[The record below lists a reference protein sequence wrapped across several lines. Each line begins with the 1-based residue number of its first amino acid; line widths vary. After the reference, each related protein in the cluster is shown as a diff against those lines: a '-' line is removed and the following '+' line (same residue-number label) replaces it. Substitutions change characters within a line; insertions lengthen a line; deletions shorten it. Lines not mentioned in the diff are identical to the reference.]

1 MRTLFTVAACLIAG
15 CVVAHGQT
23 GQERLSA
30 LLETRLDGEQCYRVR
45 DLFLE
50 REDVKFYFNDG
61 HLIFASPHDGRD
73 VAALFLAEQPSDS
86 GEVLVI
92 PPSARER
99 KSLARHVGDGVLDEQ
114 IRSALFLFTDDTAD
128 QLRREIEQS
137 PTSKLDPERGAQ
149 LESRWSPVLRNILE
163 SVSLRVLVDAHSETP
178 LEQGFFAAALGGGRH
193 GRFDVIIDPRQQPHV
208 TVGKTTRRGGSAL
221 YDVWTQFDGVSY
233 RQGRR
238 QPPPAIGRVDDYRID
253 VEIADDLSMSV
264 VAEMDFYPG
273 DPHMRS
279 FGFDLSKRLRLS
291 SVSADGEPAEFLQL
305 AEVSS
310 EGRGGRS
317 DSLLILLP
325 GPVDEGESVRLRF
338 EYRGRVISRAGEGI
352 YFVGNRGNWYPRT
365 ETLFADYDLRFRYP
379 AELDLTATGR
389 LVETSESEGRRDSH
403 FVSEG
408 PLRLAGFNLGR
419 FVEARRE
426 GENYE
431 VSVRATPTVEERL
444 QPKRPSARY
453 VPMPPTQIRGR
464 GRGLQTVLVTPEKP
478 PPVKPADRV
487 EIVADRAVQALDFFI
502 ERFGPLPTSSVA
514 VTPIPSDI
522 GQGFP
527 GLVYAATLSYL
538 DPEKPPLSELS
549 EPMQVFY
556 SKLLLPHELSHQ
568 WWGNTVTV
576 QGSEGLWL
584 MESLATYSSLLML
597 EENEGA
603 AARNATLE
611 YFRQTLLALNEEGG
625 RIDSA
630 GPLVFGTRLQSSQF
644 PDAYRV
650 VLYHKGAWV
659 QHMLRGAL
667 GDEAYLDLLRSL
679 PRDFSGRELTVDEF
693 RRAAAARLPA
703 GSPDPELNDFFDQWV
718 LNTGIP
724 EFRVTSSQVGEKLA
738 GRLIQSGVPEHS
750 VFTVHL
756 RATTPDGKTAEVS
769 IRTDGAETPFEMP
782 SPGKGAKITIDP
794 EARLLRTLR

>member
-1 MRTLFTVAACLIAG
+1 MRSLLTAAACLIVGA
-15 CVVAHGQT
+15 VVAPGQT

-61 HLIFASPHDGRD
+61 HLIFAQPHDGREI
-73 VAALFLAEQPSDS
+73 AALFLAEQPSDS

-99 KSLARHVGDGVLDEQ
+99 KSMARQVGDGVLDER
-114 IRSALFLFTDDTAD
+114 IRSALLLFTDDTAEE
-128 QLRREIEQS
+128 LRREIEQS
-137 PTSKLDPERGAQ
+137 PSSKLDPERGAQ

-163 SVSLRVLVDAHSETP
+163 SVSLRILVDSYSEAP
-178 LEQGFFAAALGGGRH
+178 LDQGFFAAASGGGRH
-193 GRFDVIIDPRQQPHV
+193 GRFDVIVDPRQEPQV
-208 TVGKTTRRGGSAL
+208 TVGKTTRRDGAAL

-238 QPPPAIGRVDDYRID
+238 EKPPPIGRVDDYRIAVD
-253 VEIADDLSMSV
+253 IADDLSMSV
-264 VAEMDFYPG
+264 TAELDFYPG
-273 DPHMRS
+273 DAGMRS
-279 FGFDLSKRLRLS
+279 FGFDLSKRLRLD
-291 SVSADGEPAEFLQL
+291 SVSADGEPVEFLQL

-317 DSLLILLP
+317 DSLLVLLP
-325 GPVDEGESVRLRF
+325 ESIAEGRSVRLKF
-338 EYRGRVISRAGEGI
+338 VYHGRVISRAGEGI
-352 YFVGNRGNWYPRT
+352 YFVSNRGNWYPRT
-365 ETLFADYDLRFRYP
+365 ETLFADFDLRFRYP
-379 AELDLTATGR
+379 AELDLTATGE
-389 LVETSESEGRRDSH
+389 LVETTESEGRRESH

-419 FVEARRE
+419 FIEAQRE
-426 GENYE
+426 GEHYQ
-431 VSVRATPTVEERL
+431 VSVRATATVEERL
-444 QPKRPSARY
+444 QPKQPTARY

-464 GRGLQTVLVTPEKP
+464 GRGLQTVLVTSEKP
-478 PPVKPADRV
+478 PPAKPADRV
-487 EIVADRAVQALDFFI
+487 EIVADRAAEALEFFI
-502 ERFGPLPTSSVA
+502 ERLGPPPTSTVA

-538 DPEKPPLSELS
+538 DPAKPPLSDLP

-576 QGSEGLWL
+576 EGNEDLWL

-597 EENEGA
+597 EENEGK
-603 AARNATLE
+603 AARDSTLE
-611 YFRQTLLALNEEGG
+611 YFRQTLLALNEEGD
-625 RIDSA
+625 RIETA

-644 PDAYRV
+644 PDAYRI

-659 QHMLRGAL
+659 QHMLRETL
-667 GDEAYLDLLRSL
+667 GDEAYLELLRSL
-679 PRDFSGRELTVDEF
+679 PQDFARRELTVDAF
-693 RRAAAARLPA
+693 RQAAAARLPE
-703 GSPDPELNDFFDQWV
+703 GSPDPELKDFFDHWV

-724 EFRVTSSQVGEKLA
+724 EFRVTSSEVGSKLA
-738 GRLIQSGVPEHS
+738 GRLVQSEVPEHS
-750 VFTVHL
+750 EFMVQL
-756 RATTPDGKTAEVS
+756 RATAPNGETTETYV
-769 IRTDGAETPFEMP
+769 RTDGAETPFEMP